1 MTLVIVSIIGIV
13 RVLTKMLSLRL
24 LLKMLLDT

>member
-1 MTLVIVSIIGIV
+1 MTLVFISIIGIV

>member
-1 MTLVIVSIIGIV
+1 MTLVIVNIIGIV
-13 RVLTKMLSLRL
+13 RVLTKMISLRL

>member
-13 RVLTKMLSLRL
+13 RGLTKMLSLRL